1 MDIHQIA
8 ALSTF
13 FNKKYYSTWTHQ
25 VSKCSYQ
32 IDHVFTFRKDLR
44 HFSDTGSVSGQLI
57 DLDHRAVKAT
67 LRSFVPPKKKK
78 TLKNDRQRLMRL
90 DYAILQSEEG
100 RDELARRALE
110 ILKYKSYDKTS
121 YEAIADALHL
131 ATEEVLPKRAR
142 AEPLWFS
149 QSVLA
154 FRGLIN
160 LRNNAFD
167 AYHIKPRSKPRRF
180 ALQSARGTLRCA
192 IRKATSDW
200 IF

>member
-8 ALSTF
+8 VLSTF

-32 IDHVFTFRKDLR
+32 IDHVFTFREDLR

-110 ILKYKSYDKTS
+110 ILKSKSDDKTS

-131 ATEEVLPKRAR
+131 ATEQVLPNVLEQNRYGSLRVSCGSSRIDKS
-142 AEPLWFS
+142 AEQCVRRLSYQTPFKTS
-149 QSVLA
+149 PFCIAKCS
-154 FRGLIN
+154 
-160 LRNNAFD
+160 RNTSIC
-167 AYHIKPRSKPRRF
+167 YSK
-180 ALQSARGTLRCA
+180 S
-192 IRKATSDW
+192 
-200 IF
+200 